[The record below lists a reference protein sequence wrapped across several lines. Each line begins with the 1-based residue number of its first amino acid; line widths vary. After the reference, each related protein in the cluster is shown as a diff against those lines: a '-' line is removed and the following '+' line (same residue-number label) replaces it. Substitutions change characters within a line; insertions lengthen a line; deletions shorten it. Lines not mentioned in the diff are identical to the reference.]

1 MLVVALSIGSLGC
14 NREGELKLPSAKVCL
29 PFQRF
34 KVIFAVF
41 FIAKGS
47 IIWK

>member
-1 MLVVALSIGSLGC
+1 MLVVVLSIGSLVC
-14 NREGELKLPSAKVCL
+14 SREGELNLTSIRVCL